1 MDFKNGRVAKAHR
14 PMEDD
19 ACALLR
25 ADQRLTEGLRKAGVP
40 EGKAKAN

>member
-14 PMEDD
+14 PME
-19 ACALLR
+19 